1 TCACAC
7 ASAVVGGGGGGGG
20 GGFSFFFPGR
30 WFGWGGGA
38 AQTRF
43 IPTEKIRDVLIN
55 EAFRGFEVRY
65 YLCVVVED
73 EEDVVVLF
81 PGTLPR
87 RKIVEAVWRGIRGCL
102 MEGEGEEAGGGGGGG
117 EKG

>member
-1 TCACAC
+1 MP
-7 ASAVVGGGGGGGG
+7 SPSS
-20 GGFSFFFPGR
+20 FSSGR
-30 WFGWGGGA
+30 WFGGGWGI
-38 AQTRF
+38 QTRF

-102 MEGEGEEAGGGGGGG
+102 MDEEGDEGKVKVGEAGAGAGAGVGVGEGG